1 MQRYIY
7 AGDLPAAIFLDQIMY
22 QDCFTQ
28 TLQGVDEFETS
39 TGQVLKK
46 DRYDTRFSPVKLVKA
61 VRSLNEP
68 YLTYLT
74 DVYDVGREDAEKA
87 ASELSKMPEATIRA
101 KLKEV
106 LEDVWKHRKE
116 FCLPPCS

>member
-1 MQRYIY
+1 MKK
-7 AGDLPAAIFLDQIMY
+7 GIFLTAALAMA
-22 QDCFTQ
+22 
-28 TLQGVDEFETS
+28 LGV
-39 TGQVLKK
+39 G
-46 DRYDTRFSPVKLVKA
+46 
-61 VRSLNEP
+61 
-68 YLTYLT
+68 T

>member
-1 MQRYIY
+1 MFLTI
-7 AGDLPAAIFLDQIMY
+7 AALLLAAAAITAVVVYII
-22 QDCFTQ
+22 TQ